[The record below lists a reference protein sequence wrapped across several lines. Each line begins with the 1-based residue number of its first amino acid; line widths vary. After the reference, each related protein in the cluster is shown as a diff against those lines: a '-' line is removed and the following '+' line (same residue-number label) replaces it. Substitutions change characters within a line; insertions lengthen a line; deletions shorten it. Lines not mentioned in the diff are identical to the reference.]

1 MSKLSLGLLLFCVAC
16 GGSRDDDV
24 ATGDDANL
32 TDLGVPKTI
41 LDGVFYEKPGAIDQS
56 GLGVILAPGAAL
68 ADGATSGSLP
78 SRTTL
83 DRKPIAKMRGVWI
96 SAGEDRF
103 GIIFDTAGAS
113 SDWKLANQAVP
124 PQMDPADMK
133 VGMSCR
139 VLGTQ
144 MDMYAAGPP
153 KALSL
158 EAKIESVRPQS
169 DGSWHAIA
177 RTTVSTGGEG
187 SLLVCGG
194 KLAGIHAGG
203 GSQGTTFEYRSLDRA
218 LFEAIERA
226 RR

>member
-1 MSKLSLGLLLFCVAC
+1 MR
-16 GGSRDDDV
+16 RDVETDLA

-83 DRKPIAKMRGVWI
+83 DRKPIAKMRGVKI
-96 SAGEDRF
+96 DVGDDRF
-103 GIIFDTAGAS
+103 GIIFDTSAAS
-113 SDWKLANQAVP
+113 SDWKLAGAAVP
-124 PQMDPADMK
+124 PQLAPADLK
-133 VGMSCR
+133 VGASCR

-144 MDMYAAGPP
+144 MDMYASGPP
-153 KALSL
+153 KTLSL
-158 EAKIESVRPQS
+158 EAKIESVRPQR
-169 DGSWHAIA
+169 DGSVHVIA

-187 SLLVCGG
+187 SLLVCAG

-203 GSQGTTFEYRSLDRA
+203 GSQGTTFEYRGLDPK
-218 LFEAIERA
+218 LFAAIERA
-226 RR
+226 R

>member
-1 MSKLSLGLLLFCVAC
+1 MAKLSLGLLLFCVA
-16 GGSRDDDV
+16 GSGSRDGD
-24 ATGDDANL
+24 AITGDDANL

-83 DRKPIAKMRGVWI
+83 DRKPIAKMRGVRI
-96 SAGEDRF
+96 EVGEDRF
-103 GIIFDTAGAS
+103 GIIFDTPAAS
-113 SDWKLANQAVP
+113 NDWKLAGVAVP
-124 PQMDPADMK
+124 PRMNPADMK
-133 VGMSCR
+133 IGLKCR

-144 MDMYAAGPP
+144 MDMYASGPP

-158 EAKIESVRPQS
+158 EAEIESVRPQS

-203 GSQGTTFEYRSLDRA
+203 GSQGTTFEYRSLDPKLLA
-218 LFEAIERA
+218 AIERA
-226 RR
+226 R